1 MSTER
6 HHPTVVDPMAVR
18 IALVG
23 RPNVGKSTL
32 FNRLVGQKLALVDD
46 TPGVTRDFREA
57 KGRLS
62 DLSFTVIDT
71 AGLDQIDHESTELA
85 IRIREQ
91 THRAIA
97 AADLL
102 LFMIDARAGV
112 SLLDRLVAEEL
123 RGVNLPVI
131 LVANKAESK
140 QASAGL
146 YEAYELGLGEVIALS
161 AEHGEGMADLYQALT
176 EKLHFKSTPQ
186 NLKKSEKRKL
196 KELSEAEET
205 INRVEN
211 GEAEE
216 EELDLDSDDFIFPEE
231 EPEEALEVPRNS
243 AEKPLQMAIIGRPN
257 VGKSTLVNRLI
268 GEERMLTGP
277 EAGLTRDSIAVA
289 LNFEGNFL
297 RIIDTAGL
305 RRQASVSTKIE
316 KLAVADSLRAVRFAE
331 VVVLVIDA
339 TVGFD
344 KQDLTIAGLVAEEGR
359 AMVVA
364 INKWDAISGEDR
376 PIILQ
381 AIRDRLT
388 ESLGQLRGI
397 PLETIS
403 AKTGARL
410 DNMLRAVVAQERLW
424 SKRATTADINRWLTA
439 ATSQHPPPLINGRPL
454 RLRYGTQI
462 KSRPPTLAI
471 FTSRPAEL
479 PDSYCRYLIG
489 SFRDHFGLPGVPI
502 RLVLRK
508 SANKNPF
515 ADGKPRN

>member
-1 MSTER
+1 
-6 HHPTVVDPMAVR
+6 
-18 IALVG
+18 
-23 RPNVGKSTL
+23 
-32 FNRLVGQKLALVDD
+32 
-46 TPGVTRDFREA
+46 
-57 KGRLS
+57 
-62 DLSFTVIDT
+62 
-71 AGLDQIDHESTELA
+71 
-85 IRIREQ
+85 
-91 THRAIA
+91 
-97 AADLL
+97 
-102 LFMIDARAGV
+102 
-112 SLLDRLVAEEL
+112 
-123 RGVNLPVI
+123 
-131 LVANKAESK
+131 
-140 QASAGL
+140 
-146 YEAYELGLGEVIALS
+146 
-161 AEHGEGMADLYQALT
+161 
-176 EKLHFKSTPQ
+176 
-186 NLKKSEKRKL
+186 
-196 KELSEAEET
+196 
-205 INRVEN
+205 
-211 GEAEE
+211 EE
-216 EELDLDSDDFIFPEE
+216 EEEEDSDDWF
-231 EPEEALEVPRNS
+231 EPEAELAMEAVDKTPRNS
-243 AEKPLQMAIIGRPN
+243 AEKPLQLAIIGRPN

-268 GEERMLTGP
+268 GEERLLTGP

-289 LNFEGNFL
+289 LNFENNFM

-305 RRQASVSTKIE
+305 RRQASVSTKLE

-376 PIILQ
+376 PVVLQ

-388 ESLGQLRGI
+388 ESLGQVRGI

-410 DNMLRAVVAQERLW
+410 DAMLRSVVAQERLW
-424 SKRATTADINRWLTA
+424 SKRATTADINRWLAA
-439 ATSQHPPPLINGRPL
+439 ATAQHPPPLIMGRPL

-508 SANKNPF
+508 SSKNPF
-515 ADGKPRN
+515 SGGAS

>member
-1 MSTER
+1 
-6 HHPTVVDPMAVR
+6 MAVR

-71 AGLDQIDHESTELA
+71 AGLDAIDHESTELA

-97 AADLL
+97 AADIL
-102 LFMIDARAGV
+102 LFMIDARQGV
-112 SLLDRLVAEEL
+112 TLLDRLVASQL

-176 EKLHFKSTPQ
+176 ERLHFDATPQ
-186 NLKKSEKRKL
+186 NLKKNRRLVEAV
-196 KELSEAEET
+196 ELLDSGDSDDEEFDPDSDEL
-205 INRVEN
+205 IL
-211 GEAEE
+211 AEE
-216 EELDLDSDDFIFPEE
+216 EFAAENET
-231 EPEEALEVPRNS
+231 PRNS
-243 AEKPLQMAIIGRPN
+243 VEKPLQMAIIGRPN

-344 KQDLTIAGLVAEEGR
+344 KQDLTIAGLVADEGR

-364 INKWDAISGEDR
+364 VNKWDAIGGEER
-376 PIILQ
+376 PIVLQ

-410 DNMLRAVVAQERLW
+410 DNMLRSVVAQERLW
-424 SKRATTADINRWLTA
+424 SKRATTADINRWLAA

-462 KSRPPTLAI
+462 KSRPPTLAV

-515 ADGKPRN
+515 ADGKGRG